1 MVSTEVLQRLRDAGG
16 SLRIERR
23 LTRRSI
29 DGTLC
34 HCGEPRVFVARS
46 SFLRKGTPVTRIRH
60 LCELHGRAVAIR
72 FGLEAEEV

>member
-1 MVSTEVLQRLRDAGG
+1 MVSAEVLQRLRSDGG
-16 SLRIERR
+16 TLARR
-23 LTRRSI
+23 LTRRPI

-34 HCGEPRVFVARS
+34 HCGAPRVFVARS

-72 FGLEAEEV
+72 FGLEVEE